1 MERKHFARDLFLTTL
16 TNMGIKYEI
25 DDGQI
30 IWFDYQGMG
39 FDAEEDKNGRYVTLE
54 YIDLKSFGNIGE
66 IIRMRRIFLKNL
78 QSSEI
83 LSIFATK
90 LV

>member
-1 MERKHFARDLFLTTL
+1 MGKSKIARDLFLKTL

-39 FDAEEDKNGRYVTLE
+39 FDAEGIISVMRNSISSVRWRR
-54 YIDLKSFGNIGE
+54 LK
-66 IIRMRRIFLKNL
+66 R
-78 QSSEI
+78 
-83 LSIFATK
+83 
-90 LV
+90 

>member
-1 MERKHFARDLFLTTL
+1 MERKHFARDLFLKTL

-39 FDAEEDKNGRYVTLE
+39 FDAEGIISVMRISISSVKWRR
-54 YIDLKSFGNIGE
+54 LK
-66 IIRMRRIFLKNL
+66 R
-78 QSSEI
+78 
-83 LSIFATK
+83 
-90 LV
+90 

>member
-1 MERKHFARDLFLTTL
+1 MNYLCKFAPLKTIMEWKGNIFARDLFFTTL

-54 YIDLKSFGNIGE
+54 YIDLKSFGNIGG
-66 IIRMRRIFLKNL
+66 
-78 QSSEI
+78 SH
-83 LSIFATK
+83 
-90 LV
+90 